1 MTDLLSRA
9 ADWGKGDPDPITRE
23 HVLRLVES
31 GDTLALG
38 ELFSTELTFGTA
50 GIRGQVGPGPARMNR
65 AVVIRTTFGLA
76 SHLTSSGGVLV
87 VVGFDARTDSERF
100 AADTVAVLAGAG
112 LRVVRFREPAP
123 TPLVAFTARHLEA
136 DAAVV
141 ITASHNPREDNGYKV
156 YGSNA
161 AQIIPPVDTDI
172 AEFIGTAPPA
182 NEIPV
187 ADTGSGLIEDPP
199 QDIAAIY
206 RTQVNQVRPQPVGSD
221 LKIVY
226 TALHGCGGETLSRL
240 LYEAGHRGLIPVME
254 QFEPD
259 GNFPTV
265 TFPNPEEK
273 GALDLAMTAARRAD
287 ADLVIANDP
296 DADRLAA
303 AVLFDGEWR
312 MLTGNEMG
320 GLLGDFVMRNWDSHS
335 RPIVVNSIVSSPML
349 SRLADAYGAR
359 HESTLTGFKWIV
371 NAGLALESAGEGTF
385 AYGYE
390 EALGYTI
397 GQVVRD
403 KDGMSAALVFCD
415 LVENLRREDATV
427 WDRLEELWAMAGL
440 WGSGQYSIVRPGA
453 EGVASILELVDR
465 LAADPPEDVRGLT
478 VSGVTDYRVGAESR
492 PVWLGAQDLVEMS
505 FGSRGRALARPSGT
519 EPKLKIYVDL
529 TEVMGEHPM
538 SQQATVSAQAAEV
551 AAELAKLITG

>member
-1 MTDLLSRA
+1 MTDLLA
-9 ADWGKGDPDPITRE
+9 AATRWANGDPDPITRA

-31 GDTLALG
+31 GDTLALE

-65 AVVIRTTFGLA
+65 AVVMRTTFGLA
-76 SHLTSSGGVLV
+76 GHVTNSGGGMV

-112 LRVVRFREPAP
+112 LRVVRFREPGP
-123 TPLVAFTARHLEA
+123 TPLIAFTARYLEA

-172 AEFIGTAPPA
+172 AQSIREAPPA

-187 ADTGSGLIEDPP
+187 AGLGRIEDPP
-199 QDIAAIY
+199 PDIAAIY
-206 RTQVNQVRPQPVGSD
+206 RAQIEQIRPQPVGSD
-221 LKIVY
+221 LRIVY
-226 TALHGCGGETLSRL
+226 TALHGCGGETLSTL
-240 LYEAGHRGLIPVME
+240 LYEAGHSGLIPVME
-254 QFEPD
+254 QFDPD
-259 GNFPTV
+259 GTFPTV
-265 TFPNPEEK
+265 SFPNPEEK

-303 AVLFDGEWR
+303 AVPWNGEWR

-320 GLLGDFVMRNWDSHS
+320 VLLGDCVMRNWNGQS

-359 HESTLTGFKWIV
+359 HEATLTGFKWIV

-440 WGSGQYSIVRPGA
+440 WGSGQHSIVRPGP
-453 EGVASILELVDR
+453 EGASSILELVNR
-465 LAADPPEDVRGLT
+465 LASDPPESVNGLP
-478 VSGVTDYRVGAESR
+478 VSGMIDYRVGAETR
-492 PVWLGAQDLVEMS
+492 PTWLGAQDLVQLS

-529 TEVMGEHPM
+529 TEAMGEHPM
-538 SQQATVSAQAAEV
+538 SQQATVSAQAVEV
-551 AAELAKLITG
+551 AAELAKVIMG